1 MMENTDI
8 QFKGRLLR
16 HAPAWLK
23 PYIMLMRIDRPVGV
37 LLLLWPCYWSILLAA
52 GGVLNLHGYGWK
64 MIALFTLG
72 AFLMRSA
79 GCVIND
85 IWDRRL
91 DGKVAR
97 TALRPLA
104 SGALRLRHAL
114 AVLAALLA
122 LSLIILLTLPL
133 TAILLGVL
141 SLCFVALYPAMKRVT
156 YWPQLFLGFTFN
168 FGALMGWAAIEGRV
182 SLAALFLYV
191 AGIFWTLGYDTIY
204 GYQDK
209 EDDALIGVKST
220 ALKFGEDGPK
230 WVYGFYGASLAF
242 FVLAGGCAHAGL
254 GFFALSVGAYL
265 YFMRQLQGWQPHNP
279 QNCLKLFKQNMFF
292 GFWLALACAAF

>member
-16 HAPAWLK
+16 HAPIWLK
-23 PYIMLMRIDRPVGV
+23 PYIVLMRIDRPVGV
-37 LLLLWPCYWSILLAA
+37 LLLLWPCYWALFMAA
-52 GGVLNLHGYGWK
+52 GGALSLHGYGWK
-64 MIALFTLG
+64 MVMLFTLG

-91 DGKVAR
+91 DGKVER

-104 SGALRLRHAL
+104 SGALKLHHAVMVL
-114 AVLAALLA
+114 AVLLMLSLSILLA
-122 LSLIILLTLPL
+122 LPL

-182 SLAALFLYV
+182 SLAALFLYI

-220 ALKFGEDGPK
+220 ALLFGENGQK
-230 WVYGFYGASLAF
+230 WVYGFYALSFVF
-242 FVLAGGCAHAGL
+242 FMLAGVLAHAGL
-254 GFFALSVGAYL
+254 AFFIIAIAAYAYYIRGL
-265 YFMRQLQGWQPHNP
+265 AAWQPNNP
-279 QNCLKLFKQNMFF
+279 QNCLKLFKQNMFL
-292 GFWLALACAAF
+292 GFCLAMACAAF